1 MEGDEEKSVESEK
14 KGRFKRICVFCGSR
28 SGNKPN
34 FSDAALELGKQL
46 VERKIDLVYG
56 GGSVGLMGLISQ
68 TVFNGGCHVLGV
80 IPMALLPQEISGET
94 VGEVKPVAD
103 MHERKSVMAK
113 HADAFIALPGE
124 LKYYYPS
131 VKFPLVFFELE
142 FFLMFTIFKPLG
154 GYGTMEEL
162 LEMITWSQLG
172 IHEKPVGLLNVDGY
186 YNSLLA
192 LFDKGVEEGFIE
204 DSARQIVVSAETAEE
219 LIRKME
225 EYSPLHDRVAPKQS
239 WEVDP
244 LLESAT
250 SGHAPRC

>member
-113 HADAFIALPGE
+113 HADAFIALPG
-124 LKYYYPS
+124 
-131 VKFPLVFFELE
+131 
-142 FFLMFTIFKPLG
+142 

-225 EYSPLHDRVAPKQS
+225 FNGWLGLPD
-239 WEVDP
+239 
-244 LLESAT
+244 ESDDNLRCGWVGPIAT
-250 SGHAPRC
+250 FRGRG

>member
-113 HADAFIALPGE
+113 HADAFIALPG
-124 LKYYYPS
+124 
-131 VKFPLVFFELE
+131 
-142 FFLMFTIFKPLG
+142 